1 MTVVV
6 SDTSPIRA
14 LDFLDRLPIL
24 ETLFGRVL
32 IPPAVRDELT
42 TPLPR
47 FDAVDLS
54 RYDFVE
60 VRAPQD
66 ENRVQEFLQDLD
78 RGESEALVL
87 VLETGA
93 KLLLIDE
100 LRGRRTAAQHGIAVL
115 GALGVLVRAKARG
128 LMPEIRPLIE
138 KLDELEFFMSEQLKN
153 DALRMAG
160 E

>member
-1 MTVVV
+1 M

-14 LDFLDRLPIL
+14 LDFLGLLPVL
-24 ETLFGRVL
+24 QDLFGQVL
-32 IPPAVRDELT
+32 IPPAVRDELIS
-42 TPLPR
+42 PLPR
-47 FDAVDLS
+47 FGVVDLS
-54 RYDFVE
+54 KHDFIE
-60 VRAPQD
+60 VRSPRD
-66 ENRVQEFLQDLD
+66 EERVEEFQRQLD
-78 RGESEALVL
+78 RGESEALAL

-100 LRGRRTAAQHGIAVL
+100 LRGRRTAAQHGVAVL

-153 DALRMAG
+153 DVLRMAG